1 MQQQQPLNTNNLV
14 NTPMSANQHIPTSST
29 PTQVGQSPSFSP
41 SQQQRNIGVD
51 DNTSAAMAVASG
63 NASMVSPMVS
73 QAMNNAQQPM
83 ISQAHRVQQ
92 YNAIVAAAM
101 NTMGL
106 SGRDQQSLSPEER
119 VKSREWKGRV
129 FMLYSLVFADPLLL
143 LLLK

>member
-41 SQQQRNIGVD
+41 SQQQRNIGV
-51 DNTSAAMAVASG
+51 
-63 NASMVSPMVS
+63 VSPMVS

>member
-41 SQQQRNIGVD
+41 SQQQRNIGLD
-51 DNTSAAMAVASG
+51 GNTSAAMAVASG

-73 QAMNNAQQPM
+73 QAMNNGQPM
-83 ISQAHRVQQ
+83 ISQAHRAQQ

-119 VKSREWKGRV
+119 VKSREGKGRV
-129 FMLYSLVFADPLLL
+129 FIFYSLVFADPLLL